1 MDEIH
6 RMMREVPPPIYVL
19 MIGIPLLFTALALGL
34 GWYAREGARRRRAE
48 NPSAARNAQDDAFAA
63 GITVAIVPLAF
74 ALLMLWGRFG

>member
-6 RMMREVPPPIYVL
+6 RMMREVPVPIYAL
-19 MIGIPLLFTALALGL
+19 MIGIPLLFTAMAFGL

-48 NPSAARNAQDDAFAA
+48 NPAARSPQDDAFAA